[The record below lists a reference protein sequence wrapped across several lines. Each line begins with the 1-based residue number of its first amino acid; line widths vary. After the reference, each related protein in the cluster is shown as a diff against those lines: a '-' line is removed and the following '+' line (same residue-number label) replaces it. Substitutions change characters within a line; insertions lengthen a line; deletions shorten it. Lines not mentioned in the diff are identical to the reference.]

1 MKNLLYFKYADL
13 AVQLLALLIPWAVAA
28 FTYDMTYFFFGYLA
42 VFIAQIISCML
53 NSGYLP
59 KVLQLKDRKRY
70 IKTIVGI
77 CVFSLVTA
85 IVLMYVIM
93 IALMLAFP
101 FIATWYMF
109 ITSREIKLMRMV
121 MAEGIEL
128 KKVDQQPTQESGQSN
143 DVAKLD

>member
-13 AVQLLALLIPWAVAA
+13 AAQLLALLIPWAMAA
-28 FTYDMTYFFFGYLA
+28 FTYDITYFFFGYLA

-53 NSGYLP
+53 NSAYLP

-77 CVFSLVTA
+77 FIFSLVTA
-85 IVLMYVIM
+85 IVLIYVIM

-101 FIATWYMF
+101 FIAIWYMF
-109 ITSREIKLMRMV
+109 ITSREINLLKMV
-121 MAEGIEL
+121 AAEGIEL
-128 KKVDQQPTQESGQSN
+128 KKVDQQPTQESGQIN
-143 DVAKLD
+143 EHITLD